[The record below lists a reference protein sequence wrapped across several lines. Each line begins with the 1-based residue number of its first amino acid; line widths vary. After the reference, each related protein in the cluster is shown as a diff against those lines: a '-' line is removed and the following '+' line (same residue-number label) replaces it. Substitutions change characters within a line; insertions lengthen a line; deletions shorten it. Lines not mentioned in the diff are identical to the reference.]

1 MGRVCRPPTDR
12 AACSGMT
19 LIDLM
24 LVVTILAIITAVAVQ
39 TFDTDEM
46 RLDAMARAIVADLY
60 RSQSLAIRTNVA
72 VGVDFDKTNNKSKF
86 VLADGSAPAD
96 KEAELKAMPSA
107 DAAEIDDLVAA
118 RTNGATSY
126 EGARMS
132 VVDFATATKVVFQ
145 ADGRPAVGGYLEV
158 TLNGKWL
165 RIRVQDATGRV
176 AITGP

>member
-1 MGRVCRPPTDR
+1 
-12 AACSGMT
+12 MT

-24 LVVTILAIITAVAVQ
+24 LVVTILGIIAAVAVQ

-46 RLDAMARAIVADLY
+46 RLDAMARAIVADMY

-72 VGVDFDKTNNKSKF
+72 IGVDFDKANNRSKF

-118 RTNGATSY
+118 KTNGAAAY
-126 EGARMS
+126 DGAKLTAA
-132 VVDFATATKVVFQ
+132 DFASATRVVFQ
-145 ADGRPAVGGYLEV
+145 SDGRPAAGGYVEV

-165 RIRVQDATGRV
+165 RIRVQDATGRIS
-176 AITGP
+176 ITGP